1 MCKFLGNFRQTEN
14 LVRRWDETAQ
24 FKRRESNRDG
34 SELFV
39 AALGWWMP
47 EVWMRH
53 YESHEMF
60 NCSCLPL
67 RSGLTTCHS
76 SLVIV
81 SESYP
86 CFPVLFRVDPW
97 AQKFRRRKPSSFLT
111 LVQFS
116 SAIFELVNMFSGPK
130 GLNTKYIGPF

>member
-1 MCKFLGNFRQTEN
+1 
-14 LVRRWDETAQ
+14 
-24 FKRRESNRDG
+24 
-34 SELFV
+34 
-39 AALGWWMP
+39 
-47 EVWMRH
+47 MRH

-60 NCSCLPL
+60 NCFCLPL

-76 SLVIV
+76 SLGIV